1 LPAAVHFLI
10 WLSETERMCSAVR
23 TLAAE
28 YAIAQLGEQTVSAM
42 QSAHEVAHCQ
52 GVGKTTYRFQ
62 VPDGAEPLMAAAAIR
77 TRRHERHR
85 FGLFLSL
92 QRAEQSR

>member
-1 LPAAVHFLI
+1 MHFLI

-23 TLAAE
+23 TLATE
-28 YAIAQLGEQTVSAM
+28 YAVGPLGEQTVTAM
-42 QSAHEVAHCQ
+42 RSAHDVAHCQ
-52 GVGKTTYRFQ
+52 GVEKTTYRVQ

-77 TRRHERHR
+77 TRRHERHP

-92 QRAEQSR
+92 QRAEHSP